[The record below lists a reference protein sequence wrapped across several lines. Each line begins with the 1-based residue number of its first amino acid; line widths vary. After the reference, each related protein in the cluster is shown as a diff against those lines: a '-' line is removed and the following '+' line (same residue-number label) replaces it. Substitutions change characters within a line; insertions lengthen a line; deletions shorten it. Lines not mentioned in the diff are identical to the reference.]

1 MRPSF
6 TDTITQS
13 LIEMIDEAPDGAR
26 LPTVREL
33 MARYGVGQATVQ
45 DAFTTLREKGLIT
58 SRVGRGSF
66 VVKPG
71 SRGDEVAQRLPRG
84 GFDVAGVQPAPPT
97 LERRA
102 QVLDRAVDSRPCIA
116 QERIGVPSVVRQVH
130 VVDECAEWRAQSVQQ
145 RREDDTIGSNGGSR

>member
-1 MRPSF
+1 
-6 TDTITQS
+6 
-13 LIEMIDEAPDGAR
+13 
-26 LPTVREL
+26 
-33 MARYGVGQATVQ
+33 MAAG
-45 DAFTTLREKGLIT
+45 T
-58 SRVGRGSF
+58 SI
-66 VVKPG
+66 
-71 SRGDEVAQRLPRG
+71 
-84 GFDVAGVQPAPPT
+84 VAGVCKEGRTVTCGTRDAAAATRSPNGFLAEGSTSQAFSQRRPP